1 VKHTKDLAFDKKEIE
16 EMLPEYEFDYKKA
29 RPNRFVEKTAVT
41 VIIEPDV
48 AEYFSNSEAVN
59 HALRSLISAIPKS
72 LIHKRI

>member
-1 VKHTKDLAFDKKEIE
+1 VKHTKDSTLNKKET

-29 RPNRFVEKTAVT
+29 KPNRFVEKATVT

-72 LIHKRI
+72 FIHK